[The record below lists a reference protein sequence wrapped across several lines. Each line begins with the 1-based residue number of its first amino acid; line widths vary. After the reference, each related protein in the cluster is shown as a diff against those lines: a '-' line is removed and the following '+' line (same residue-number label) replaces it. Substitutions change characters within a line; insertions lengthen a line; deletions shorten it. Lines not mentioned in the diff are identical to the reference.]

1 MTEQEFSRQ
10 IEAIAKKDANKLAVF
25 EKNLLA
31 IVATY
36 SAPLAKKLLEINTNE
51 RFNLYTGKDP
61 IDINIIAADG
71 SRYMYENPVSDV
83 EKQLESFE
91 KEYVRYK
98 ALFIYGLGNGVLLKG
113 ILGNLAHSTTVVFEP
128 EIEIIYIVLHLIDF
142 SAEITGSRLVIFQ
155 TDVMEFMDYYRIV
168 GLKDVLSC
176 ARLYSLFVSSPFYE
190 RYTSDMSLINENMTK
205 AFMQYLRIAGNN
217 GVDSMIGVNHTTLH
231 IPDMLE
237 GIPLSHIKKQRG
249 KKTKT
254 AIIVSTGPSLDKQLE
269 LLGIAQSHATI
280 ISVDA
285 SYSILKAHGIKPDFV
300 TTMER
305 AELTAEFFNS
315 PVSAFDDEIIFCTTT
330 LTHPNTVK
338 YLKGRNSSYIFRPL
352 PYEFGFDDEDFGYLC
367 DGPSAAHLA
376 FDLAAYL
383 EHEKIIFIGQD
394 LAYGKNR
401 STHAT
406 GHTATLASQKDK
418 MQKTEYA
425 PAYGGDGE
433 VETMMV
439 WNLFRQFFEA
449 MVSKIKS
456 VDENI
461 QIYNCT
467 EGGARIAGTIE
478 VPFKE
483 ILEKEVLTEIKP
495 HFSLPKK
502 LSERQKEAKYKKY
515 SKHVKT
521 ALKYGEKLQKKCEK
535 LFLKLAKQI
544 ELAKKLK
551 AQGKND
557 KINYEKLKDLAL
569 EIDDFKLGLDHK
581 IFKSSYYAV
590 LNSYIINQEL
600 ELAAIM
606 ARPSD
611 TDEERKEKL
620 FLWVSVHGTWLF
632 NIAGGISVMREN
644 IEKSSQQWLR

>member
-1 MTEQEFSRQ
+1 MTEQEFSNQ
-10 IEAIAKKDANKLAVF
+10 IEAIAKKEANKLAVF

-31 IVATY
+31 VAIY
-36 SAPLAKKLLEINTNE
+36 SAPLAKKLLEISTNE

-91 KEYVRYK
+91 KAYSGYK

-142 SAEITGSRLVIFQ
+142 SAEIMGSRLVIFQ
-155 TDVMEFMDYYRIV
+155 TDVMEFIHYYTIAD
-168 GLKDVLSC
+168 LKDVLYC

-190 RYTSDMSLINENMTK
+190 CYTSDMSLINENMTK
-205 AFMQYLRIAGNN
+205 AFMQHLRLAGND
-217 GVDSMIGVNHTTLH
+217 GTDSMIGVNYTTLH

-285 SYSILKAHGIKPDFV
+285 SYSILKAHGIKPDYA

-305 AELTAEFFNS
+305 CSDTSEFFNS
-315 PVSAFDDEIIFCTTT
+315 PVSAFDDEIIFCATT

-352 PYEFGFDDEDFGYLC
+352 AYESGFKDTDFGYLC
-367 DGPSAAHLA
+367 AGPSAAHFA

-406 GHTATLASQKDK
+406 GHTATEASQIDK
-418 MQKTEYA
+418 KQKTEYA
-425 PAYGGDGE
+425 PAYGGDGM
-433 VETMMV
+433 VETMV
-439 WNLFRQFFEA
+439 TWNLFRQSFEA
-449 MVSKIKS
+449 GIVKIKTLY
-456 VDENI
+456 ENL

-502 LSERQKEAKYKKY
+502 LNDRQKEGKYKKY

-569 EIDDFKLGLDHK
+569 EIDDFKLGLDDK
-581 IFKSSYYAV
+581 IFESTYFAV

-600 ELAAIM
+600 ELTAIL
-606 ARPSD
+606 ARPSH
-611 TDEERKEKL
+611 TDEERNDKL
-620 FLWVSVHGTWLF
+620 FLWVSVHGDWLF

-644 IEKSSQQWLR
+644 IQKSSQQWLR